1 MDDLLKFGLVCFTTY
16 FTIINPLGVMPV
28 FMTMT
33 ADLSDAD
40 RTATARKA
48 LITAFVT
55 MVAFAFSGQLLF
67 NFFGISADA
76 FRVVG
81 GIIFFMMGYDMLQ
94 ARLIRTKIEE
104 ESVKTYVT
112 DISVTPLAIPMIC
125 GPGAI
130 TNSIVMMQDAGTLDK
145 KAILIS
151 IMFLICLITFITLW
165 ASSKIS
171 KVLGET
177 GNKILMRLMGL
188 IIMVVAIEF
197 LRSGLKPIIVDIV
210 KAAAGN

>member
-1 MDDLLKFGLVCFTTY
+1 MLFVLLCPQKKTQTRNYCFIQVLSNKKLENILKMDDLIKFGLLCFTTY

-48 LITAFVT
+48 LITAFFT

-67 NFFGISADA
+67 EFFGISADA

-94 ARLIRTKIEE
+94 ARLIRTKMEE
-104 ESVKTYVT
+104 ESVKSYVS

-125 GPGAI
+125 ELVQ
-130 TNSIVMMQDAGTLDK
+130 SQTL
-145 KAILIS
+145 L
-151 IMFLICLITFITLW
+151 
-165 ASSKIS
+165 
-171 KVLGET
+171 
-177 GNKILMRLMGL
+177 
-188 IIMVVAIEF
+188 
-197 LRSGLKPIIVDIV
+197 
-210 KAAAGN
+210 